1 MLRSSFFRRL
11 ALAATATLAVA
22 TTSPALALDPALD
35 AAQHGHRSWRDVE
48 GFGLGTISAI
58 AQTPDGYMW
67 LATPKGLLRFDG
79 VRSVPL
85 LPPPGRS
92 FEGNVRALLGARDGT
107 LWVATSDGLVGFR
120 DGAFTVPSHTIGSA
134 VNAIHEDADG
144 TIWTAGSVGGSALL
158 CAFRTPHSE
167 CKGQDGGLGPLL
179 VGLHR
184 GTTGAMWLL
193 GPERLWRWAEGRDEM
208 DSWKLPMGANGL
220 RTTAEMADRSL
231 IVGIRR
237 SVVRVTGDELGT
249 LDLPEWAR
257 NLTFVKALRDKDGSL
272 WLGTADY
279 GLLHL
284 HEGRWDT
291 FSTADGLSGD
301 NILDL
306 FEDREGNV
314 WVSTSRGLD
323 QFRAVAAASQSD
335 REGPKGRSRS
345 VLSAR
350 DGSLWTATTTGVYQ
364 QPPGSPDVWKLRRPL
379 LSGVSSL
386 FEDRAGRIW
395 APSNVG
401 VQYFDGERFVD
412 PEGIPD
418 GPIDAIAEDAIG
430 DLWFAHREL
439 GLLRVRPDAKATFT
453 SKAIVRPSARV
464 STLAFDP
471 TSGAVWVGL
480 WSGGL
485 ESVKDGRIASSLSL
499 PSESP
504 QNARVN
510 HIRIEQD
517 GTLWVSSYS
526 GLHRVANGQVDR
538 LGVEGG
544 LPCDRLLWSTVVENS
559 LWVAAQCGLIRID
572 RTELGTW
579 TQAMHSKSPKKI
591 RVQLLD
597 HWDGVGQAIV
607 ESTIG
612 YLVTSYNFTPKLTH
626 SPDGRLWVVTGDS
639 LVTVNP
645 NRLPSNNLA
654 PPVQIEEMV
663 SDGKTYPTRAG
674 MRLPPL
680 PNDLAI
686 AYTGL
691 SFVLPERIRF
701 RYKLEGRDADW
712 QDAENRRQAF
722 YSDLA
727 PGQYR
732 FRVTAANA
740 SGTWNR
746 EGASLEF
753 SVAPAWWQTGSFRAA
768 CVAAFA
774 LLIYALH
781 RLRLAQLSRR
791 FDASLETRIKERMS
805 IARELHDTL
814 LQTFQGH
821 VLRLQTALQ
830 LWPREDGRRILEEG
844 IDQAAAAITEG
855 RDAVQGLRT
864 DASEGSD
871 LATTMQALGRSLATD
886 PERSAI
892 RFGVEVHGR
901 PRGLHPVVRDD
912 IVRIA
917 GEALR
922 NAFRHAAASRVE
934 VEIRFGEE
942 ELRLRVVDDGKGM
955 DHGVIQRGRKGH
967 FGLQGMRERTKLIGG
982 KLTLWSRRDSG
993 TEVEL
998 IVPGS
1003 RAYAAVLE
1011 GAAAVNS
1018 RLH

>member
-1 MLRSSFFRRL
+1 M
-11 ALAATATLAVA
+11 
-22 TTSPALALDPALD
+22 
-35 AAQHGHRSWRDVE
+35 
-48 GFGLGTISAI
+48 

-85 LPPPGRS
+85 LPPPGGS
-92 FEGNVRALLGARDGT
+92 FEGNVRALLGGRDGT
-107 LWVATSDGLVGFR
+107 LWIATSDGLLGFR
-120 DGAFTVPSHTIGSA
+120 DGSFTVPSHTIGSA
-134 VNAIHEDADG
+134 VNAIHEDTDG
-144 TIWTAGSVGGSALL
+144 TLWTAGSVRGNALL
-158 CAFRTPHSE
+158 CAFRKPHFE
-167 CKGQDGGLGPLL
+167 CRGQEGGLGPSLF
-179 VGLHR
+179 GIHR
-184 GTTGAMWLL
+184 DTTGAFWLL
-193 GPERLWRWAEGRDEM
+193 GPERIWRWPERRDEM

-220 RTTAEMADRSL
+220 RTTSELADRSL
-231 IVGIRR
+231 IVGLRR
-237 SVVRVTGDELGT
+237 GVLRVNGSGLGT

-257 NLTFVKALRDKDGSL
+257 NLTFVKALRDKDGAL
-272 WLGTADY
+272 WLGTSDY

-284 HEGRWDT
+284 HEGRWDN
-291 FSTADGLSGD
+291 FSRADGLSGD

-335 REGPKGRSRS
+335 QNGPRGRSRS

-364 QPPGSPDVWKLRRPL
+364 QPSGSLGVWKLRRPL

-386 FEDRAGRIW
+386 FEDREGRIW

-401 VQYFDGERFVD
+401 VQYFDGEHFVD
-412 PEGIPD
+412 PAGIPS
-418 GPIDAIAEDAIG
+418 GPIDAIAEDTIG

-439 GLLRVRPDAKATFT
+439 GLLHVRPNGKAAFT
-453 SKAIVRPSARV
+453 SQALVHPSGRV
-464 STLAFDP
+464 STLAFDSA
-471 TSGAVWVGL
+471 SGTLWMGL

-485 ESVKDGRIASSLSL
+485 VSVREGRIASALSL
-499 PSESP
+499 PSENP
-504 QNARVN
+504 QNSRVN
-510 HIRIEQD
+510 HIRIESN

-526 GLHRVANGQVDR
+526 GLHRIANGQVDR
-538 LGVEGG
+538 LDIQSG
-544 LPCDRLLWSTVVENS
+544 LPCDRLLWSTVIEDS

-572 RTELGTW
+572 RAELDGW
-579 TQAMHSKSPKKI
+579 AQAIRSKTPRKV

-645 NRLPSNNLA
+645 KRIPSNNLP
-654 PPVQIEEMV
+654 PPVHVEEIV
-663 SDGKTYPTRAG
+663 SDGKTYPTKAG

-686 AYTGL
+686 SYTGL
-691 SFVLPERIRF
+691 SFVLPERIKF

-727 PGQYR
+727 PGNYR
-732 FRVTAANA
+732 FRVIAANA

-753 SVAPAWWQTGSFRAA
+753 SVEPACWQTGSFRAA
-768 CVAAFA
+768 CVAALA
-774 LLIYALH
+774 LLFYSIH

-791 FDASLETRIKERMS
+791 FDASLETRVKERTS

-864 DASEGSD
+864 DASEGND
-871 LATTMQALGRSLATD
+871 LGATVQALGRSLATD
-886 PERSAI
+886 AEKSAI

-901 PRGLHPVVRDD
+901 TRGLHPVVRDD
-912 IVRIA
+912 IVRIV

-922 NAFRHAAASRVE
+922 NAFHHAAPGRVE
-934 VEIRFGEE
+934 VEIRFGEKD
-942 ELRLRVVDDGKGM
+942 LRLRVVDDGKGM
-955 DHGVIQRGRKGH
+955 DHGVIQRGREGH
-967 FGLQGMRERTKLIGG
+967 FGLQGMRERSKLIGG
-982 KLTLWSRRDSG
+982 KLTLWSRPDSG
-993 TEVEL
+993 TEIEL

-1003 RAYAAVLE
+1003 RAYAVVSERAQ
-1011 GAAAVNS
+1011 ATSS